1 MHKIKTRN
9 DEEKN
14 NIFVFSEAFK
24 RGYITKKG
32 NLVLSTQLMIPNYSV
47 ILSHRGSIFRNFLK
61 KLTPF

>member
-32 NLVLSTQLMIPNYSV
+32 NLVLSTELI
-47 ILSHRGSIFRNFLK
+47 
-61 KLTPF
+61 T